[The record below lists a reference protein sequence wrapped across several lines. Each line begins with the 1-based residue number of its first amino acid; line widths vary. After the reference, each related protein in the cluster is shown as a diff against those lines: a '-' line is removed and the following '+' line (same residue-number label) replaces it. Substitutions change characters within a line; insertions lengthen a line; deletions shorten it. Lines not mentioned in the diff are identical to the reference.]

1 MLPPEILF
9 GFVLAS
15 AALTLSP
22 GPDNIFVLTQ
32 SAMHGRRT
40 GILITLGL
48 CSGLLVHIAAVALG
62 VAALLRTSPWAFT
75 VLKICG
81 AAYLLYLAW
90 GAFRA
95 GNSRIGEAAS
105 VPAGAAALYFRGV
118 FMNITNPKVAIFFLA
133 FLPQF
138 TDPARGSVPLQIVV
152 LGLIFMLIA
161 LVIFS
166 LVALAAARLGDW
178 LKRSERAQIY
188 INRVAGTVF
197 VLLAARL
204 LLSST

>member
-1 MLPPEILF
+1 MFPPDVLF
-9 GFVLAS
+9 GFILAS
-15 AALTLSP
+15 TALTISP

-48 CSGLLVHIAAVALG
+48 CSGLFIHIATVALG
-62 VAALLRTSPWAFT
+62 VAALLYTSPWAFT
-75 VLKICG
+75 ALKICG
-81 AAYLLYLAW
+81 AVYLLYLAW
-90 GAFRA
+90 GAFRV
-95 GNSRIGEAAS
+95 GNSRPDAAAK
-105 VPAGAAALYFRGV
+105 VPAGAAALYLRGI

-138 TDPARGSVPLQIVV
+138 TDPARGSVPLQIIT

-166 LVALAAARLGDW
+166 LVALAAARLGNW
-178 LKRSERAQIY
+178 LKQSSRAQIY
-188 INRVAGTVF
+188 INRVAATVF
-197 VLLAARL
+197 VLLALRL
-204 LLSST
+204 LWSST